1 MKKINELKDI
11 NNNAKIDALTDEER
25 YQWYLR
31 IKESVPLLKK
41 TRDTADIEAAIRDYE
56 NKNGI
61 V

>member
-31 IKESVPLLKK
+31 IKESLPLWREIGKAEQL
-41 TRDTADIEAAIRDYE
+41 EQAILDYE
-56 NKNGI
+56 RRHGI
-61 V
+61 S